1 LVDCGTLRKFWQ
13 PALKVLT
20 GAGIAQIVPILSNIF
35 LAVAIGVAQFG
46 YFSLWLGMVY
56 LGAVIS
62 TLRLENALFIEAQGP
77 ARERS
82 LVAIVQIVFFTAFF
96 AAMVLSTLA
105 VIGPEMLPDVSGGL
119 LSILIPAAAL
129 LGLNAIAQAFVVS
142 NGVYDLVNKFRILQA
157 VAIALTQ
164 CTLVLQTPTA
174 MSMALGFLIGQA
186 VCLVYV
192 VRRLKSCIVGKA
204 GYNNPVQFI
213 RTHWRFPVFS
223 LPADSLSSFGA
234 LLPVALI
241 GSQYG
246 AASAGQVALTIR
258 VLGAPVG
265 LLGKAIQDVFKRE
278 AVLEREQLGSCQR
291 LYFTILIGALPVMV
305 LFVATLHYFGPT
317 GFLLLFGD
325 EWRQAGDMSKTLA
338 PVFALSLVASPLSYI
353 VYLVNRQQIDLVW
366 QVVLVGMVWFSL
378 TQFPGLEKSMYAFA
392 LTYVCMYLIYLYI
405 SFRLCSVEVD
415 PSSEK

>member
-1 LVDCGTLRKFWQ
+1 MVDYASLRKFWQ

-35 LAVAIGVAQFG
+35 LAVAIGAAQFG

-56 LGAVIS
+56 LGAVFS
-62 TLRLENALFIEAQGP
+62 TLRLENALFIEAQGA
-77 ARERS
+77 AREKS
-82 LVAIVQIVFFTAFF
+82 LIAVVQIVFLTALG
-96 AAMVLSTLA
+96 AALVLGALA
-105 VIGPEMLPDVSGGL
+105 VIGPEVLPDISGRL
-119 LSILIPAAAL
+119 LSVLIPAAAL

-142 NGVYDLVNKFRILQA
+142 NGAYDLVNKFRILQA
-157 VAIALTQ
+157 VAVALTQ
-164 CTLVLQTPTA
+164 CILVLQTPTA
-174 MSMALGFLIGQA
+174 MSMALGFLLGQA

-192 VRRLKSCIVGKA
+192 VRQLRSSILGKA
-204 GYNNPVQFI
+204 GYDSPVHFI

-258 VLGAPVG
+258 VLAAPVG

-278 AVLEREQLGSCQR
+278 AVLEREQRGSCER
-291 LYFTILIGALPVMV
+291 LYFTILLGAFPVMV
-305 LFVATLHYFGPT
+305 LFVVTLHYFGPA

-325 EWRQAGDMSKTLA
+325 EWRQAGEMSKSLA

-353 VYLVNRQQIDLVW
+353 VYLVNRQHIDLVW
-366 QVVLVGMVWFSL
+366 QAALVGLVWFSL
-378 TQFPGLEKSMYAFA
+378 TQFPGLEQSIPAYALAYVSMY
-392 LTYVCMYLIYLYI
+392 VVYLLI
-405 SFRLCSVEVD
+405 SYKLCEMPKVEAN
-415 PSSEK
+415 